1 MKQRMS
7 QQKTDALIRDRLYL
21 VDDLFVRSETEAKTL
36 AAQCTISARTL
47 VMRAEAKSDLP
58 EESWAGFYNALDAA
72 DQRAIG
78 GWRNRWKEIW
88 HSVRKHRR
96 VAVTSLILMLIL
108 AFFTL
113 VPTGRAIA
121 NEIFDY
127 FAQVIGMQ
135 LNISKTDHQ
144 QTGGQGDYQTPE
156 PLPEEAQAALD
167 SGEEL
172 KIVSDPV
179 YYDSVDDFEAASG
192 MDAFTLDSDQLT
204 CTSVMETD
212 HMFAGKM
219 LQTTY
224 QMPDGKNL
232 YVMEQWLTGDGQNTS
247 TGGTFKE
254 KQVLSGKTM
263 YYTDDAENG
272 MFDGIV
278 LLDNSVLQIT
288 TDAGVDINFIWQLF
302 Q

>member
-1 MKQRMS
+1 MS

-21 VDDLFVRSETEAKTL
+21 VDDLFVRSETEAKAL
-36 AAQCTISARTL
+36 ATQCTISARTL
-47 VMRAEAKSDLP
+47 VMRAEAKSGLS
-58 EESWAGFYNALDAA
+58 EEFWAGFYNALDAA

-78 GWRNRWKEIW
+78 SWRNRWKEIW

-96 VAVTSLILMLIL
+96 VAVTSLILMMIL

-144 QTGGQGDYQTPE
+144 QASEQGDYQTPE

-179 YYDSVDDFEAASG
+179 YYDSVADFEAASG

-232 YVMEQWLTGDGQNTS
+232 YVMEQWLTGEGQNTS

-288 TDAGVDINFIWQLF
+288 TDADVDINFIWQLF

>member
-7 QQKTDALIRDRLYL
+7 QQKIDALIRDRLYL
-21 VDDLFVRSETEAKTL
+21 LDDVFVRPETEAKTL

-47 VMRAEAKSDLP
+47 VMRAEAKSNLP
-58 EESWAGFYNALDAA
+58 EESWSGFYRALDAA

-78 GWRNRWKEIW
+78 GWRNQWKEAW
-88 HSVRKHRR
+88 RSLWKHRR
-96 VAVTSLILMLIL
+96 VAITSLVLVLIL

-127 FAQVIGMQ
+127 FAQVIGLQ
-135 LNISKTDHQ
+135 LEISKTDHQ
-144 QTGGQGDYQTPE
+144 QTGEQGDYQTPE

-179 YYDSVDDFEAASG
+179 YYDSVADFEAASG
-192 MDAFTLDSDQLT
+192 LDTFTLDSDQLT
-204 CTSVMETD
+204 CTSVSETD
-212 HMFAGKM
+212 HMFSGKF
-219 LQTTY
+219 LHTTY
-224 QMPDGKNL
+224 QMQDGKNL
-232 YVMEQWLTGDGQNTS
+232 YVMEQWLTGDGQSIS

-254 KQVLSGKTM
+254 KQVLNGKTM

-288 TDAGVDINFIWQLF
+288 ADAGVDINFIWQLL

>member
-36 AAQCTISARTL
+36 AAQCKISARAL

-58 EESWAGFYNALDAA
+58 EESWAGFYHALDAA

-78 GWRNRWKEIW
+78 GLRNQWKEIW
-88 HSVRKHRR
+88 RSLRKHRR
-96 VAVTSLILMLIL
+96 VAVTSLVLVLIL

-135 LNISKTDHQ
+135 LDISKTDQ
-144 QTGGQGDYQTPE
+144 QQAGASDTYQTPE
-156 PLPEEAQAALD
+156 VLSEEAIAAID

-179 YYDSVDDFEAASG
+179 YYDSVADFEAATG
-192 MDAFTLDSDQLT
+192 LDAFTLDSDQLT
-204 CTSVMETD
+204 CTSVSDTD
-212 HMFAGKM
+212 HMFTGKM

-232 YVMEQWLTGDGQNTS
+232 YVMEQWLTGEGQSTS

-254 KQVLSGKTM
+254 KLVLNGKTM

-278 LLDNSVLQIT
+278 LLDDSVLQIT
-288 TDAGVDINFIWQLF
+288 ADAGVDINFIWQLF

>member
-1 MKQRMS
+1 MS
-7 QQKTDALIRDRLYL
+7 QQKIDALIRNRLYL
-21 VDDLFVRSETEAKTL
+21 VDDLFVRSETEAKAR
-36 AAQCTISARTL
+36 AAQCTVSARAL

-58 EESWAGFYNALDAA
+58 EESWAGFYRALDAA

-78 GWRNRWKEIW
+78 GWRNQIKDMARTL
-88 HSVRKHRR
+88 RKHNR
-96 VAVTSLILMLIL
+96 AVITSLILALIL

-135 LNISKTDHQ
+135 LEISKTEHQ
-144 QTGGQGDYQTPE
+144 QIDEQDTFQTPE
-156 PLPEEAQAALD
+156 ALSEEAKAALD
-167 SGEEL
+167 SGEEF

-179 YYDSVDDFEAASG
+179 YYNSVADFEAASG
-192 MDAFTLDSDQLT
+192 LDAFTLNGDQLT

-212 HMFAGKM
+212 YMFTGKM
-219 LQTTY
+219 LQTIY
-224 QMPDGKNL
+224 QMSDGKNL
-232 YVMEQWLTGDGQNTS
+232 YVMEQWLTGDGESTS
-247 TGGTFKE
+247 TGGTLKE
-254 KQVLSGKTM
+254 KQVLNGKTM

-278 LLDNSVLQIT
+278 LLDNSVLQFT
-288 TDAGVDINFIWQLF
+288 ADAGVSVDFIWQLF

>member
-47 VMRAEAKSDLP
+47 IMRAEAKSDLP

-96 VAVTSLILMLIL
+96 VAVTSLILMMIL

-144 QTGGQGDYQTPE
+144 QTSEQGDYQTPE

-179 YYDSVDDFEAASG
+179 YYDSAADFEAASG

-232 YVMEQWLTGDGQNTS
+232 YVMEQWLTGEGQNTS

-254 KQVLSGKTM
+254 KQVLNGKTM
-263 YYTDDAENG
+263 NYTDDAENG

-288 TDAGVDINFIWQLF
+288 ADAGVDINFIWQLF